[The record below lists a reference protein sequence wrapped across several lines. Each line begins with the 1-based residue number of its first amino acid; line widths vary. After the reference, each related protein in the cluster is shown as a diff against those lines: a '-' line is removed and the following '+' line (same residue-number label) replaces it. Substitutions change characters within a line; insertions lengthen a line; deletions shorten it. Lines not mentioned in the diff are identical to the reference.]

1 MLSTARTR
9 RGTRQP
15 CVAGTGNGRA
25 RRVGSL
31 ATEATMLKWT
41 GRTALIAAVAVMTLG
56 CVRGLAAPTAAV
68 EPQGGPG
75 EPVAGNA
82 GIMPR
87 EGNGLWHYI
96 GGHPATGPP
105 RLGGPEYKGASNE

>member
-41 GRTALIAAVAVMTLG
+41 GRTALIAAVAIMTLG
-56 CVRGLAAPTAAV
+56 CGRGVAAPTAAG
-68 EPQGGPG
+68 EPPGGPG
-75 EPVAGNA
+75 GPGSVNA
-82 GIMPR
+82 GIMAR
-87 EGNGLWHYI
+87 EVTGLWADI
-96 GGHPATGPP
+96 GVYRASGPL
-105 RLGGPEYKGASNE
+105 RLGGPVDQGAP